1 MWSRDYRGVVVL
13 DLFILCL
20 GWAMILVLLVLAL
33 PKKKKALNLKQRLMA
48 AYLTDAQ
55 EIRL

>member
-1 MWSRDYRGVVVL
+1 ML